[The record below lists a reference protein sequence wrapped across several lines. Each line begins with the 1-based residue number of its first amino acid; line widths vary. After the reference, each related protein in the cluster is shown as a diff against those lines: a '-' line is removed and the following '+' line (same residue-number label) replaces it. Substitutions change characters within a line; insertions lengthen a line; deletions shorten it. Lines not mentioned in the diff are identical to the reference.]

1 MAAGAV
7 DAGGD
12 ELAEDGEGL
21 ATDERAGVALCAGGA
36 KLGGTVDA
44 MGDAIGEAG
53 LAEFPGAPQPATAAA
68 RITATAARAA
78 VAVPTRTADA
88 PAREPTGGSA
98 N

>member
-7 DAGGD
+7 DADGD

-21 ATDERAGVALCAGGA
+21 ATAERAGVALCDGGA

-53 LAEFPGAPQPATAAA
+53 LAEFPGAPQPVTAAA
-68 RITATAARAA
+68 RMRAAARAA

-88 PAREPTGGSA
+88 PAREAAGGSA